1 MEINKCNNK
10 KLRALIRVC
19 WATLIIIWLVCF
31 ISGERLN
38 VYIHNETLINI
49 GNFID
54 SNVILRYGWSLVT
67 YYFNMLL
74 VVYAILKEKIFKF
87 KPIKISLFIIGVW
100 IVKNILL
107 LFTTNVFYIDFS
119 YIILVLLID
128 KKKWLRAIL
137 GLLLASL
144 FSLITVLTKTY
155 NNMNIENLPSI
166 IASIMMID
174 NYIMCYIYYLYSR
187 KETTNYAT
195 MGNVLFKGKTLE
207 NRNSCFRNFIS
218 SGRSS
223 YRSISSYLK
232 SNAYTV
238 YCAII
243 FFIITYGSI
252 IIVSSL
258 FDMVIEATI
267 SMIAF
272 HIFRHYDETTFH
284 AKTSIKC
291 WIISVISFTI
301 LLKLAL
307 PLRQSVF
314 VSICLSYLLTK
325 VMYYTQEFIDMKLRD
340 KNVAILKPVE
350 EYTVDE
356 LKSKFPDIE
365 EAYIKAFYD
374 YLHKDKYT
382 TCERIVQKYHLSRAT
397 LYRVIEKIK
406 KTI

>member
-19 WATLIIIWLVCF
+19 WATLIIVWLVCF

-38 VYIHNETLINI
+38 VAIHNETILQI

-54 SNVILRYGWSLVT
+54 SIVWLKYLIKFIIYYLNSTLV
-67 YYFNMLL
+67 F
-74 VVYAILKEKIFKF
+74 YAVTKEKYLHF
-87 KPIKISLFIIGVW
+87 KPIVVSIFTLGLWIIKV
-100 IVKNILL
+100 VFVEYD
-107 LFTTNVFYIDFS
+107 FTSYID
-119 YIILVLLID
+119 YLYVILVLILS
-128 KKKWLRAIL
+128 KKNWLRTIFGYTLAMVLSAI
-137 GLLLASL
+137 SL
-144 FSLITVLTKTY
+144 MVKTY
-155 NNMNIENLPSI
+155 NGIEIQNMPI
-166 IASIMMID
+166 IISSTIMLDVIL
-174 NYIMCYIYYLYSR
+174 MCYIYYLYSR
-187 KETTNYAT
+187 KETNNEGYRFI
-195 MGNVLFKGKTLE
+195 LFKGKTLE
-207 NRNSCFRNFIS
+207 NCNSCFRNFIS

-252 IIVSSL
+252 IIVISL

-325 VMYYTQEFIDMKLRD
+325 VMYYIQEFIDMKLRD
-340 KNVAILKPVE
+340 KNVVILKPVE

-397 LYRVIEKIK
+397 LYRVIDKIK

>member
-19 WATLIIIWLVCF
+19 WATLIIVWLVCF

-54 SNVILRYGWSLVT
+54 SNLILRYGWSLVT
-67 YYFNMLL
+67 YYFNMLFI
-74 VVYAILKEKIFKF
+74 VYAIFRKKLFSF
-87 KPIKISLFIIGVW
+87 KPIIISIFIFIIW
-100 IVKNILL
+100 IIKAIFNSYAFSSYL
-107 LFTTNVFYIDFS
+107 DFS
-119 YIILVLLID
+119 YIILAIILD
-128 KKKWLRAIL
+128 RKRWLRAVIEMVKAL
-137 GLLLASL
+137 I
-144 FSLITVLTKTY
+144 FSFMCSFAKNYVGVQVIG
-155 NNMNIENLPSI
+155 LPSI
-166 IASIMMID
+166 ILTIMMID
-174 NYIMCYIYYLYSR
+174 YYIIFIINYLYSIR
-187 KETTNYAT
+187 EENTNAKL
-195 MGNVLFKGKTLE
+195 GCILFKGKTLE

-218 SGRSS
+218 SCRSN

-258 FDMVIEATI
+258 FDMVIEAAI

-340 KNVAILKPVE
+340 KNVVILKPVE

-397 LYRVIEKIK
+397 LYRVIDKIK

>member
-1 MEINKCNNK
+1 MEKCNNK

-19 WATLIIIWLVCF
+19 WATLIIVWLVCF
-31 ISGERLN
+31 ISGEKLN
-38 VYIHNETLINI
+38 VAIHNENILKI
-49 GNFID
+49 GNIIE
-54 SNVILRYGWSLVT
+54 NNIILKNGLSLCT
-67 YYFNMLL
+67 YYINMIL
-74 VVYAILKEKIFKF
+74 VMYTILQKPIFKYKIIPITLFTIGIWILKY
-87 KPIKISLFIIGVW
+87 
-100 IVKNILL
+100 
-107 LFTTNVFYIDFS
+107 VFRYYSFVAFLDFS
-119 YIILVLLID
+119 YILLAIIID
-128 KKKWLRAIL
+128 KSKWLRSIIF
-137 GLLLASL
+137 LALSL
-144 FSLITVLTKTY
+144 VFSFLATTVKTY
-155 NNMNIENLPSI
+155 NDIYVADLPFI
-166 IASIMMID
+166 IGAVMMID
-174 NYIMCYIYYLYSR
+174 NYIMFYICYLYSR
-187 KETTNYAT
+187 REISN
-195 MGNVLFKGKTLE
+195 NDSIRNFLFKGKTLE

-218 SGRSS
+218 SCRSS

-258 FDMVIEATI
+258 FDMVIEAAI

-272 HIFRHYDETTFH
+272 HIFRHYDENTFH
-284 AKTSIKC
+284 AKTSVKC
-291 WIISVISFTI
+291 WIISVISFVI

-340 KNVAILKPVE
+340 KNVVILKPVE

-397 LYRVIEKIK
+397 LYRVIDKIK